1 MGPAG
6 LAEVPVLLLH
16 LLGLLGGS
24 QGIVYTVWEARGS
37 PGKSITTAARILGR
51 RGQSAVLPCSYMYS
65 GADHTGNIHVFWK
78 KSEDRSPKPE
88 TIFECTVHEED
99 AQGEPSLGFCRNATK
114 QYRLVGNPRRN
125 DLSLEIRNVTSNG
138 TYLCGVQLSSL
149 GDTKWQ
155 TEYGTELLV
164 FGSSDVHLRVWTVE
178 GKLGWSMTT
187 AEEITGWEG
196 QSAVLPCTFTYPKGD
211 YRGDVKT
218 IWKTPTEA
226 TAIDGGFFQCTVHNS
241 SKGEQDWDE
250 CISGNE
256 RYRLAGDP
264 RQNDLSLEIKNL
276 SFTQKGKYSCRV
288 ELTERS
294 GAMWETKYD
303 TELLVH
309 APAEILN
316 LAIEGNDTAV
326 VCTAKG
332 NPTPNITWM
341 SPTLSQETYPLE
353 DTPENFV
360 LRSVINVTAQGTY
373 TCVSVNMYARQERSI
388 LVRKGPE
395 ASRQFNV
402 LTVLIPVLSVLI
414 LGLLAILVLVFW
426 KRKGGLQK
434 SSSGRKPSDTRTF
447 PKQEIQEP
455 EPPAAEN
462 QDGYTYSNI
471 AFTKNPKQAE
481 NQDGCTYA
489 DIVFTKEPKQGNQKE
504 STPAVHKEE
513 EVTYAVVQNNMQV
526 RPL

>member
-309 APAEILN
+309 
-316 LAIEGNDTAV
+316 
-326 VCTAKG
+326 
-332 NPTPNITWM
+332 
-341 SPTLSQETYPLE
+341 
-353 DTPENFV
+353 
-360 LRSVINVTAQGTY
+360 
-373 TCVSVNMYARQERSI
+373 
-388 LVRKGPE
+388 
-395 ASRQFNV
+395 
-402 LTVLIPVLSVLI
+402 
-414 LGLLAILVLVFW
+414 
-426 KRKGGLQK
+426 GGLQK

-513 EVTYAVVQNNMQV
+513 EVTYAVVQNNMQSN
-526 RPL
+526 LQQGHK